1 MAAWLR
7 YDWCSSLVLALGHFL
22 WQGVLLAALLAV
34 VLKATK
40 NVAVRYWLS
49 LSALLLMAAC
59 PVATLAW
66 LAEPASPVEIPAVV
80 DVIAEPLEPTP
91 LVTQSLSGPD
101 GPDLPMPI
109 EVESSPHVPDVIPEP
124 VTSMPVDQRSWWQ
137 RFAPQLTTAYASGVG
152 LMLLRLAVG
161 LWGGRR
167 LCRRAIPVTDGSLL
181 SALQRQSTA
190 LGLKLQPL
198 LAYCERVTV
207 PTVVGVLKPMILLPV
222 SIASGLSPEQI
233 ESVLAHELAHLRRYD
248 HLVNLLQRVI
258 ESLLFF
264 HPAVWWVS
272 HRVRE
277 EREHC
282 CDDLVIACGAMPLD
296 YAKSLLRVAELSRAS
311 RLGRS
316 ISAIS
321 LLATGDKPSN
331 LRQRIARLLGESAT
345 PSLRLSPRVLMF
357 ALCAPVIALLASLQ
371 SGASNALRGK
381 PDEAEVAKD
390 LTPRPESYVAALA
403 NGMRVEFVGLAAME
417 PDAKNWWK
425 PDGSPLN
432 EVPAH
437 DNATSSVSGRKMRRV
452 LIRVHGK
459 LSSLDVTSQGM
470 STLRRRDDQDA
481 DGPFVRLDG
490 GYACLPGEKAG
501 RIEVGIATQPQS
513 AVRRLDAKGG
523 ATDGSPAAGGIKFDS
538 VGLPALWISKSNGQE
553 LPETAEQKKENDQ
566 RRVQTQVLWSAPK
579 SLRTFDLDLTLIDVD
594 GKAHQPAGRGSY
606 FETDE
611 TRRQQINRG
620 TFVFDVPISR
630 VAGFEYRTR
639 LYQHWVTFEN
649 VSLQRD
655 ELTDVTIKVES
666 DAFIES
672 QPVVPQLT
680 ENFSDVLTGQQAD
693 QVAWSHDSKELYA
706 TGSFQKLTVWKRS
719 ESGWKPTTLDRDSFK
734 NSIAASQK
742 SPLMVVGTNL
752 GSAEVWDA
760 ATQKRLQ
767 LFQPSPQYSVYA
779 VAISADDKL
788 VAACGTNG
796 TVRVFDRETQRPIAL
811 LAEPDHA
818 RMSGLAF
825 SPDGKMLAAMDR
837 HGYVALWTI
846 PEGKPLAQWPKI
858 AGEDCSV
865 FWSRDSKQLAVSGWG
880 SVTLIA
886 AERGSQPKVVQA
898 PEELLSR
905 HPADEGGLRSGPQ
918 PGGIK
923 FASIPAISADLRTIA
938 SIAPDGNIGLWDVA
952 HSGVIAKLQSPN
964 AALIKDAPGGGLR
977 HLTFSPDGLN
987 LACTNQRGE
996 IVIWQLAQNKT
1007 EAGKVQPGA
1016 AVDPEEATVDP
1027 TKPAAQPAATSALP
1041 KGLEFLA
1048 PYPKLHGLS
1057 LDMTEP
1063 QFLEIVK
1070 QQELKTRKTGEGDMT
1085 AYHMGLGDGLTLIV
1099 MFRNDGTCRGIQRIR
1114 GEEAEEKVKPPVI
1127 GAVIQLNPLPVVGDF
1142 SKVDDPD
1149 VLLDQLAKG
1158 PLPSLEPQSGGG
1170 FFQQEGAPPQALY
1183 VNLWESQYAGN
1194 DKLDPRIRRLI
1205 ELGDRAVPRV
1215 LQRLNGLAAS
1225 DALATHLTLVLRSAG
1240 TTESVPALIKL
1251 LKTSPSTV
1259 LDGTLSLDD
1268 AQKNFQASVTQVA
1281 ATSALWK
1288 LTGRKHVFTPDQ
1300 WEKWWQSVK
1309 PDFVVPRERQR
1320 PEFVSRVTLER
1331 VNSLAND
1338 LATNEVAARERL
1350 ISLGPVALPHLLT
1363 LLATE
1368 PPKPPLDS
1376 ATLDAAKLSPQ
1387 SKRLAWV
1394 IDELGATD
1402 KLPAKLRRDYFTQR
1416 FSNDGT
1422 YAGMYP
1428 IDEDA
1433 LCRALSH
1440 CSFADYCSVFLE
1452 ADSQGNVA
1460 SHMKHIKWP
1469 LEIYAA
1475 YCRRFSKIS
1484 PPNLGGWSNNAH
1496 WNKVVPAEDPAS
1508 EIESAVPILLAALK
1522 DDRVERRSSAAKL
1535 AAAIGFCSTAKPET
1549 LIVALRDAWLVEA
1562 DEKVRPEIAFAM
1574 CRFRSPF
1581 VVKEVTNGM
1590 LSDRPEIVS
1599 DCAALMDW
1607 IPIQLND
1614 ETRPA
1619 FERLVELTRHENEK
1633 LRNRAVRSLRGKAVQ
1648 LLNPE
1653 LLRLSQDQSVDIR
1666 KECAYALRDKPDP
1679 KFADILFQLADDPN
1693 EQVRI
1698 EALTSIANLDHPE
1711 SMNRLVPHLRDKKVH
1726 GYAVSALASM
1736 GGKDA
1741 LPLLMSELESGND
1754 VGGMVYQHLRRL
1766 TGEKFEG
1773 KPEPWLARWKQQKAA
1788 PKPGKD
1794 SAATSLPDGLE
1805 FLRPYPKLHGLSLN
1819 MTEPQFL
1826 EIIKQQ
1832 ELKTAR
1838 NVDGV
1843 NGRYHMSLGDAQ
1855 HMLIV
1860 MFDKDGKCGGI
1871 ERVRSEDT
1879 SPTSPPNKVYNHPI
1893 AVSGRALDEAGKPIP
1908 GAKVY
1913 LAAVEVDHKRI
1924 AETKADAD
1932 GRYEFLN
1939 ISLPIRAVQRSALG
1953 HDRGAFEVFG
1963 TVDGKAFAW
1972 RPLKFYYPEPNNGRV
1987 YNTYERDVPERFYA
2001 DEKIV
2006 LDLKFTESHSIKG
2019 RIVDEQGMP
2028 VAGAKLAMRLCEP
2041 LQRDDR
2047 IARGIVHSGH
2057 EFSAIDQPDGVPAE
2071 INMRQ
2076 TDDDGRFEFSGV
2088 PAECLFR
2095 FDAKHPNYAGT
2106 RLYAATTRRTL
2117 PKMKDTFTVHTA
2129 EIALTLRSNAAA
2141 GAQDPRPAQS
2151 QFGTFRGVVA
2161 IDGVRPTL
2169 PPVSP
2174 SGQQF
2179 TIAGLKEVPDES
2191 LLIGKKG
2198 GIANVLVYLP
2208 KAPTNWIPTPP
2219 PTEPLLVESVQGRFT
2234 PHASILRVGQK
2245 LKLKNSMNELV
2256 NFHSKPLRSEVI
2268 NMTATPRGEQLVD
2281 PKHSQ
2286 SENLPYPLTCDI
2298 FPWMQSWILALDH
2311 PFMALTDAEG
2321 RFEIVGLPPGEHE
2334 FRVWHEKGGYLEKN
2348 LPIRVTS
2355 GQATELALKYGYDFE
2370 ASKIIPAAKATPH
2383 MKSRAE
2389 RLKANDPE
2397 AAKKLVGVWK
2407 ATLPDG
2413 SAFGAE
2419 FAQTDDGCLRMKA
2432 RQFTGTYAVHADRVE
2447 LLEAGSF
2454 LRDLRWERQR
2464 DGSLKLIGDR
2474 KEVAATNLGAVL
2486 ERVPADTP
2494 QNDARAANGLPE
2506 LRTLRKPALLLPD
2519 HWIMQAVGFDN
2530 GGKELVT
2537 ASNQSFFTIRRWD
2550 VAGMKLISEI
2560 KLQADKHGRAVHGE
2574 TMKFS
2579 GDRRRVIG
2587 ATDAYVGI
2595 WDATTGKLLKQ
2606 LPFAPKDGIYT
2617 CAIDLLDCT
2626 PDLSVIVGH
2635 RALPGRLTLSY
2646 DAHLIIWDGVS
2657 GNVLQT
2663 VIDKGA
2669 TDLKA
2674 IDLSTDGKRLVTTNG
2689 GGAKIW
2695 ETSTGQLLRSI
2706 PNDNTG
2712 RKHSEPDVSSQY
2724 TSHVWSVQFSPDSKQ
2739 VAMGDILGVKLLDTA
2754 SGKLL
2759 QQLEGPYRYS
2769 SSGSPGL
2776 VFSKDGQWLARLGT
2790 QEKVGVDGD
2799 KYHYVVPIWSTR
2811 TGARLFELHTEA
2823 NDAAFSDDGQ
2833 RLAVVFSDMQQA
2845 LSVWTLSVAEVV
2857 RLPNSPQD
2865 GTLTSSATGPGPH
2878 SRQDRVEENGH
2889 YVGKTAAEFI
2899 DKFKPVW
2906 GDTKHGLQYGIA
2918 LTKSQR
2924 QFRIGERVPLVV
2936 FFRNTSDK
2944 PVKFNTAPDFFGN
2957 VPKVLN
2963 AQGEPIALENIPLLG
2978 RIPRYHEKLE
2988 PGEALGPFYLSFGL
3002 GENPRPGQQHW
3013 HPYFKTPAA
3022 GQYKLT
3028 HSAWINVVSPKDGE
3042 PVQRDDIVRDD
3053 IVTGQIDF
3061 EIINGG

>member
-101 GPDLPMPI
+101 APDLPMPI
-109 EVESSPHVPDVIPEP
+109 EVESSPNVPDVIPEP
-124 VTSMPVDQRSWWQ
+124 VTSMPFDQRSWWQ

-181 SALQRQSTA
+181 SALQRQSNA

-371 SGASNALRGK
+371 SGASNALPDK
-381 PDEAEVAKD
+381 PQEAEVAKD
-390 LTPRPESYVAALA
+390 PTPRPESYVAALA

-417 PDAKNWWK
+417 SDAKNWWK
-425 PDGSPLN
+425 PDGSPLG

-452 LIRVHGK
+452 LIRVHGN
-459 LSSLDVTSQGM
+459 LSYLDVASPGM
-470 STLRRRDDQDA
+470 STLRRRDDQAA

-490 GYACLPGEKAG
+490 GYAYLPGEKTG

-513 AVRRLDAKGG
+513 PVRRLDAKGG
-523 ATDGSPAAGGIKFDS
+523 AADGSPHAGGIKFDS

-630 VAGFEYRTR
+630 VASFEYRTR

-666 DAFIES
+666 DASIES

-680 ENFSDVLTGQQAD
+680 KNFSEVLTGQQAD
-693 QVAWSHDSKELYA
+693 QVAWSHDSQQLYA
-706 TGSFQKLTVWKRS
+706 TGSFQKLTVWKHG

-734 NSIAASQK
+734 NSIAASRK
-742 SPLMVVGTNL
+742 SPLIVVGTNL

-760 ATQKRLQ
+760 TTQKRLQ

-796 TVRVFDRETQRPIAL
+796 TVSVFDRETQRPIAL

-818 RMSGLAF
+818 RMSSLAF

-837 HGYVALWTI
+837 QGYVALWTI
-846 PEGKPLAQWPKI
+846 PDGKPLAQWPKI

-880 SVTLIA
+880 SVTLIEA
-886 AERGSQPKVVQA
+886 HRGSQPKVVQA

-964 AALIKDAPGGGLR
+964 AALIKDAQGGGLR

-987 LACTNQRGE
+987 LACTTQQGDV
-996 IVIWQLAQNKT
+996 VIWQLAQNKM

-1016 AVDPEEATVDP
+1016 AVDPEKATVDP
-1027 TKPAAQPAATSALP
+1027 TKPAPQPAATSAPP

-1057 LDMTEP
+1057 LNMTEP

-1070 QQELKTRKTGEGDMT
+1070 QQELKATKTGEGDTT

-1114 GEEAEEKVKPPVI
+1114 GEEGAEQVKPPVI

-1149 VLLDQLAKG
+1149 VLLDQLAKA
-1158 PLPSLEPQSGGG
+1158 PLPSLAPQSGGG
-1170 FFQQEGAPPQALY
+1170 FFQQEGAPPQAMY
-1183 VNLWESQYAGN
+1183 VSLWENQYAGN

-1205 ELGDRAVPRV
+1205 ELGDRAALRV

-1251 LKTSPSTV
+1251 LKTSLSTV
-1259 LDGTLSLDD
+1259 LDGTQSLDD
-1268 AQKNFQASVTQVA
+1268 AQKRFQASVTQVA

-1288 LTGRKHVFTPDQ
+1288 LTRRKHVFTPDQ

-1320 PEFVSRVTLER
+1320 PEFVSGVTLER

-1350 ISLGPVALPHLLT
+1350 ISLGPAALPHLLT
-1363 LLATE
+1363 LLAAE
-1368 PPKPPLDS
+1368 LPKPPLNA

-1416 FSNDGT
+1416 FSDDGT

-1452 ADSQGNVA
+1452 ADSQGDVA

-1496 WNKVVPAEDPAS
+1496 WNKVVPAEDPAG

-1522 DDRVERRSSAAKL
+1522 DNRVERRSSAAKL

-1562 DEKVRPEIAFAM
+1562 DEKVRPEFAFAM
-1574 CRFRSPF
+1574 CRFQTPF

-1679 KFADILFQLADDPN
+1679 KFADILFQLADDPD

-1711 SMNRLVPHLRDKKVH
+1711 SMNRLVPHLRDKKVQ
-1726 GYAVSALASM
+1726 GYAVSAVANM

-1741 LPLLMSELESGND
+1741 LPLLMSELNGGND
-1754 VGGMVYQHLRRL
+1754 VGGMIYQHLRRL

-1773 KPEPWLARWKQQKAA
+1773 KPEPWLAWWKQQKAA
-1788 PKPGKD
+1788 PKPDKD

-1832 ELKTAR
+1832 ELKATKTGEGDK
-1838 NVDGV
+1838 VQHHV
-1843 NGRYHMSLGDAQ
+1843 SLGDGLT
-1855 HMLIV
+1855 LIV
-1860 MFDKDGKCGGI
+1860 MFDKDGKCKGI
-1871 ERVRSEDT
+1871 QRVRGADDPPSESD
-1879 SPTSPPNKVYNHPI
+1879 
-1893 AVSGRALDEAGKPIP
+1893 
-1908 GAKVY
+1908 
-1913 LAAVEVDHKRI
+1913 
-1924 AETKADAD
+1924 
-1932 GRYEFLN
+1932 
-1939 ISLPIRAVQRSALG
+1939 
-1953 HDRGAFEVFG
+1953 
-1963 TVDGKAFAW
+1963 
-1972 RPLKFYYPEPNNGRV
+1972 
-1987 YNTYERDVPERFYA
+1987 
-2001 DEKIV
+2001 
-2006 LDLKFTESHSIKG
+2006 
-2019 RIVDEQGMP
+2019 
-2028 VAGAKLAMRLCEP
+2028 
-2041 LQRDDR
+2041 
-2047 IARGIVHSGH
+2047 
-2057 EFSAIDQPDGVPAE
+2057 AIDPNGEIHGQLLGKNDQPV
-2071 INMRQ
+2071 
-2076 TDDDGRFEFSGV
+2076 V
-2088 PAECLFR
+2088 
-2095 FDAKHPNYAGT
+2095 
-2106 RLYAATTRRTL
+2106 
-2117 PKMKDTFTVHTA
+2117 
-2129 EIALTLRSNAAA
+2129 
-2141 GAQDPRPAQS
+2141 GA
-2151 QFGTFRGVVA
+2151 
-2161 IDGVRPTL
+2161 
-2169 PPVSP
+2169 
-2174 SGQQF
+2174 
-2179 TIAGLKEVPDES
+2179 TIACGAVINNS
-2191 LLIGKKG
+2191 LKG
-2198 GIANVLVYLP
+2198 GGANAV
-2208 KAPTNWIPTPP
+2208 
-2219 PTEPLLVESVQGRFT
+2219 
-2234 PHASILRVGQK
+2234 
-2245 LKLKNSMNELV
+2245 
-2256 NFHSKPLRSEVI
+2256 
-2268 NMTATPRGEQLVD
+2268 
-2281 PKHSQ
+2281 
-2286 SENLPYPLTCDI
+2286 
-2298 FPWMQSWILALDH
+2298 
-2311 PFMALTDAEG
+2311 TDAEG
-2321 RFEIVGLPPGEHE
+2321 R
-2334 FRVWHEKGGYLEKN
+2334 Y
-2348 LPIRVTS
+2348 
-2355 GQATELALKYGYDFE
+2355 
-2370 ASKIIPAAKATPH
+2370 
-2383 MKSRAE
+2383 
-2389 RLKANDPE
+2389 RLKAPSPGIYNVWLKQHSDPFWTAAADDGLFVEGGRITTSKMQLIRGSMISGTLVATDEKPLSNITVYCYSLARPQSGATVQSVTTNDKGEFAFWLVPGRAYVYANERERGHAE
-2397 AAKKLVGVWK
+2397 AAIEVPRNGRPEPTEPVKLVLKQEERKLGGDSWLKQSSPGTRIVRHENAK
-2407 ATLPDG
+2407 DVTGTVVDADDQPIAGANVFRIDG
-2413 SAFGAE
+2413 SIVTTNDKGEFTVSLDRGTQVIMYAAQPGYRVWFGTPTAG
-2419 FAQTDDGCLRMKA
+2419 DVLKI
-2432 RQFTGTYAVHADRVE
+2432 V
-2447 LLEAGSF
+2447 LEKKSEAPG
-2454 LRDLRWERQR
+2454 
-2464 DGSLKLIGDR
+2464 IATH
-2474 KEVAATNLGAVL
+2474 AATSPFAP
-2486 ERVPADTP
+2486 PAQLPPASSQTTRSQAP
-2494 QNDARAANGLPE
+2494 IGNEKKSEKNDSGGPPE
-2506 LRTLRKPALLLPD
+2506 LRTLRKPAVLLPD

-2550 VAGMKLISEI
+2550 IVGMKLISEI
-2560 KLQADKHGRAVHGE
+2560 KLQADKHGRAVHPR
-2574 TMKFS
+2574 TFKLS

-2617 CAIDLLDCT
+2617 CEIDQLDCT
-2626 PDLSVIVGH
+2626 ADLSVIVGH
-2635 RALPGRLTLSY
+2635 RAQVGRLTLSY
-2646 DAHLIIWDGVS
+2646 DAHVLVWDGAT

-2706 PNDNTG
+2706 PNDNSG

-2724 TSHVWSVQFSPDSKQ
+2724 TSHVWSVQFSPDGKQ
-2739 VAMGDILGVKLLDTA
+2739 VAMGDILGVKLLDTT

-2769 SSGSPGL
+2769 SSGGPGL

-2799 KYHYVVPIWSTR
+2799 KHRYVVPVWSTR

-2845 LSVWTLSVAEVV
+2845 LSVWTLSGDAANVEQTA
-2857 RLPNSPQD
+2857 
-2865 GTLTSSATGPGPH
+2865 GPGPH

-2918 LTKSQR
+2918 LTKPQR
-2924 QFRIGERVPLVV
+2924 QFRSGERVPLVV
-2936 FFRNTSDK
+2936 FFRNTSDR
-2944 PVKFNTAPDFFGN
+2944 PIKFNTAPDFFGN

-2963 AQGEPIALENIPLLG
+2963 AKGEQIALENIPLLG
-2978 RIPRYHEKLE
+2978 RIPHYHEKLE

-3002 GENPRPGQQHW
+3002 DENPRPGQQHW
-3013 HPYFKTPAA
+3013 HPYFKTPVA
-3022 GQYKLT
+3022 GPYKLT
-3028 HSAWINVVSPKDGE
+3028 HSVWINVVSPQDGE
-3042 PVQRDDIVRDD
+3042 PVQRDD

>member
-66 LAEPASPVEIPAVV
+66 LAEPASPVEIPEVV

-101 GPDLPMPI
+101 APDLPMPI
-109 EVESSPHVPDVIPEP
+109 EVESSPSIPAVVPEAA
-124 VTSMPVDQRSWWQ
+124 TSMPVDQRSWWQ

-181 SALQRQSTA
+181 SALQRQSDA

-371 SGASNALRGK
+371 SGASNALPDK
-381 PDEAEVAKD
+381 PQEAEVAKD

-459 LSSLDVTSQGM
+459 LSYLDVASQGM

-490 GYACLPGEKAG
+490 GYSYLLGEKTG

-523 ATDGSPAAGGIKFDS
+523 AADGSPAAGGIKFDS

-553 LPETAEQKKENDQ
+553 QPETAEQKKENDQ

-611 TRRQQINRG
+611 ARRQQINRG

-666 DAFIES
+666 DASIES

-680 ENFSDVLTGQQAD
+680 KNFSEVLTGQQAD
-693 QVAWSHDSKELYA
+693 QVAWSHDSQQLYA

-719 ESGWKPTTLDRDSFK
+719 ESGWKPTTLDRESFK

-760 ATQKRLQ
+760 TTQKRLQ
-767 LFQPSPQYSVYA
+767 LFRPSPEYSVYA

-796 TVRVFDRETQRPIAL
+796 TVSVFDRETQRPIMR
-811 LAEPDHA
+811 LAEPDNA
-818 RMSGLAF
+818 RMASLAF

-837 HGYVALWTI
+837 YGYVALWTM

-905 HPADEGGLRSGPQ
+905 HPDDEDQSRSGPQ

-938 SIAPDGNIGLWDVA
+938 SIAPDGNIGIWDVA
-952 HSGVIAKLQSPN
+952 HSGVIVKLQSPN
-964 AALIKDAPGGGLR
+964 AALVKDAPGGGLR

-987 LACTNQRGE
+987 LACTTQQGDV
-996 IVIWQLAQNKT
+996 VIWQLAQNKM

-1016 AVDPEEATVDP
+1016 AVDPEKATVDP
-1027 TKPAAQPAATSALP
+1027 TKPAAQPAATSAPP

-1070 QQELKTRKTGEGDMT
+1070 QQELKTRKTGEGDTT

-1114 GEEAEEKVKPPVI
+1114 GEEQEKPPVI

-1149 VLLDQLAKG
+1149 VLLDQLAKA
-1158 PLPSLEPQSGGG
+1158 PLPSLAPQSGGG
-1170 FFQQEGAPPQALY
+1170 FFQQDGAPPQAMY
-1183 VNLWESQYAGN
+1183 VSLWENQYAGN

-1205 ELGDRAVPRV
+1205 ELGDRAALRV

-1240 TTESVPALIKL
+1240 TTESVPALIML
-1251 LKTSPSTV
+1251 LKTSPTAPN
-1259 LDGTLSLDD
+1259 DGTQNID
-1268 AQKNFQASVTQVA
+1268 AFQKNFQASVTQVA

-1320 PEFVSRVTLER
+1320 PEFVSGVTLER

-1350 ISLGPVALPHLLT
+1350 ISLGPAALPHLLT

-1368 PPKPPLDS
+1368 LPKPPLDS

-1416 FSNDGT
+1416 FSDDGT

-1496 WNKVVPAEDPAS
+1496 WNKVVPAEDPAG
-1508 EIESAVPILLAALK
+1508 EIESAVPILLVALK

-1549 LIVALRDAWLVEA
+1549 LIVALRDAWLVDA

-1574 CRFRSPF
+1574 CRFQTPF

-1614 ETRPA
+1614 ETRAA

-1633 LRNRAVRSLRGKAVQ
+1633 LRNRAVRSLRGKAVK

-1698 EALTSIANLDHPE
+1698 EALGSIANLDHPE
-1711 SMNRLVPHLRDKKVH
+1711 SMKRLVPHLRDKKVQ

-1741 LPLLMSELESGND
+1741 LPLLMSELDVGND

-1766 TGEKFEG
+1766 TGETFEG
-1773 KPEPWLARWKQQKAA
+1773 KPEPWLAWWKQQKAA
-1788 PKPGKD
+1788 PKPDKD
-1794 SAATSLPDGLE
+1794 PAASSLPDGLE

-1819 MTEPQFL
+1819 MTEPQLL

-1832 ELKTAR
+1832 ELKTRKTVSGQKVTHHIGLGDDHTLLVVFDKEGKCSGIQRVRGEKKTPEDVAAIQGVVLS
-1838 NVDGV
+1838 VDENRGLAV
-1843 NGRYHMSLGDAQ
+1843 ISLGEADTVKNFLRFEVRAKALVRNSAVQ
-1855 HMLIV
+1855 PV
-1860 MFDKDGKCGGI
+1860 VKGI
-1871 ERVRSEDT
+1871 
-1879 SPTSPPNKVYNHPI
+1879 
-1893 AVSGRALDEAGKPIP
+1893 
-1908 GAKVY
+1908 
-1913 LAAVEVDHKRI
+1913 VEVVH
-1924 AETKADAD
+1924 
-1932 GRYEFLN
+1932 
-1939 ISLPIRAVQRSALG
+1939 V
-1953 HDRGAFEVFG
+1953 
-1963 TVDGKAFAW
+1963 
-1972 RPLKFYYPEPNNGRV
+1972 
-1987 YNTYERDVPERFYA
+1987 
-2001 DEKIV
+2001 
-2006 LDLKFTESHSIKG
+2006 
-2019 RIVDEQGMP
+2019 EQ
-2028 VAGAKLAMRLCEP
+2028 
-2041 LQRDDR
+2041 
-2047 IARGIVHSGH
+2047 
-2057 EFSAIDQPDGVPAE
+2057 
-2071 INMRQ
+2071 N
-2076 TDDDGRFEFSGV
+2076 
-2088 PAECLFR
+2088 
-2095 FDAKHPNYAGT
+2095 
-2106 RLYAATTRRTL
+2106 
-2117 PKMKDTFTVHTA
+2117 
-2129 EIALTLRSNAAA
+2129 
-2141 GAQDPRPAQS
+2141 
-2151 QFGTFRGVVA
+2151 
-2161 IDGVRPTL
+2161 
-2169 PPVSP
+2169 
-2174 SGQQF
+2174 
-2179 TIAGLKEVPDES
+2179 
-2191 LLIGKKG
+2191 
-2198 GIANVLVYLP
+2198 
-2208 KAPTNWIPTPP
+2208 
-2219 PTEPLLVESVQGRFT
+2219 
-2234 PHASILRVGQK
+2234 
-2245 LKLKNSMNELV
+2245 
-2256 NFHSKPLRSEVI
+2256 RSEVRI
-2268 NMTATPRGEQLVD
+2268 IKQNAANKIV
-2281 PKHSQ
+2281 
-2286 SENLPYPLTCDI
+2286 
-2298 FPWMQSWILALDH
+2298 
-2311 PFMALTDAEG
+2311 EG
-2321 RFEIVGLPPGEHE
+2321 DDVIPV
-2334 FRVWHEKGGYLEKN
+2334 LEK
-2348 LPIRVTS
+2348 PS
-2355 GQATELALKYGYDFE
+2355 
-2370 ASKIIPAAKATPH
+2370 
-2383 MKSRAE
+2383 
-2389 RLKANDPE
+2389 
-2397 AAKKLVGVWK
+2397 
-2407 ATLPDG
+2407 
-2413 SAFGAE
+2413 E
-2419 FAQTDDGCLRMKA
+2419 FNG
-2432 RQFTGTYAVHADRVE
+2432 HA
-2447 LLEAGSF
+2447 
-2454 LRDLRWERQR
+2454 
-2464 DGSLKLIGDR
+2464 
-2474 KEVAATNLGAVL
+2474 
-2486 ERVPADTP
+2486 
-2494 QNDARAANGLPE
+2494 E
-2506 LRTLRKPALLLPD
+2506 LRTLKKPAVLLPD

-2537 ASNQSFFTIRRWD
+2537 ASNQSFITIRRWD
-2550 VAGMKLISEI
+2550 IVGMKLISEI
-2560 KLQADKHGRAVHGE
+2560 KLQGDKHGRAVHPR
-2574 TMKFS
+2574 TFKLS
-2579 GDRRRVIG
+2579 GDRRQVVG
-2587 ATDAYVGI
+2587 ATNAYVGI

-2617 CAIDLLDCT
+2617 CEIDQLDCT
-2626 PDLSVIVGH
+2626 ADLSLIVGH
-2635 RALPGRLTLSY
+2635 RAQVGRLTLSY
-2646 DAHLIIWDGVS
+2646 DAHVLVWDGAT

-2724 TSHVWSVQFSPDSKQ
+2724 TSHVWSVQFSPDGQQ
-2739 VAMGDILGVKLLDTA
+2739 VAMGDILGVKLLDTT

-2776 VFSKDGQWLARLGT
+2776 VLSKDGQWLARLGT

-2799 KYHYVVPIWSTR
+2799 KHRYVVPVWSTR

-2845 LSVWTLSVAEVV
+2845 LSVWTLSGDAANVEQTA
-2857 RLPNSPQD
+2857 
-2865 GTLTSSATGPGPH
+2865 GPGPH

-2918 LTKSQR
+2918 LTKPQR
-2924 QFRIGERVPLVV
+2924 QFRSGERVPLVV

-2944 PVKFNTAPDFFGN
+2944 PIKFNTAPDFFGN
-2957 VPKVLN
+2957 VPKVVN

-2978 RIPRYHEKLE
+2978 RIPHYHEKLE
-2988 PGEALGPFYLSFGL
+2988 PGEALGPFYLGFGL

-3028 HSAWINVVSPKDGE
+3028 HSVWINVVSPQDGE
-3042 PVQRDDIVRDD
+3042 PVQRDE